1 MIRALLIALLLVV
14 ACSKN
19 ASDPTAPA
27 EHVDE
32 LSWCY
37 AAVVGGQET
46 IGCAETR
53 PPCETARKAAE
64 AAAAEGEAT
73 SEECYQV
80 QLRLDRA
87 NP

>member
-1 MIRALLIALLLVV
+1 MTRALIIILLLVA
-14 ACSKN
+14 ACKG
-19 ASDPTAPA
+19 ASGPAAPA

-53 PPCETARKAAE
+53 PPCETARKTAD
-64 AAAAEGEAT
+64 AAAAEGDSI